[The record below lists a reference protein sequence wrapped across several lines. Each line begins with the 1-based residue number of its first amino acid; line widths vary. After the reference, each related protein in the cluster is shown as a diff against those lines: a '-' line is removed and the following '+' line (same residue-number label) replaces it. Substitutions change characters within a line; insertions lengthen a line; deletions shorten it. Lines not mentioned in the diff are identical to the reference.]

1 VKEDKEPLSLVLLPI
16 ALYTSFVFGINN
28 SGLSTGSLLASGF
41 SYRKGIAVTGMGFV
55 AGALLEGWKMGG
67 TLTGLTGLQGAVLP
81 VLFTTLIITSIVF
94 SIFSFLGMPI
104 SLVNILVGS
113 YVGAGLAM
121 NVFVNYAYLNIIV
134 LSWVTLPVLAA
145 FATIACYRITIK
157 LLANMSPV
165 GVGRFHLIA
174 MPVIVFYTAYSLGA
188 NNIGLL
194 HNLTLHD
201 TQLIEILLLI
211 FLPVAS
217 FFGVMKSGRTSR
229 FVSEGIVGHSPTTVF
244 SSLLVGAVLVWLF
257 TQAAIPVSLS
267 QLLIGGLVGVNL
279 YRKPRVYNKDALL
292 KLVAA
297 WVGATVISFFTA
309 LALHGILVSAGG
321 GI

>member
-1 VKEDKEPLSLVLLPI
+1 MSLALLPI
-16 ALYTSFVFGINN
+16 AIYTSFVFGINN

-41 SYRKGIAVTGMGFV
+41 SYRRGIALTGTGFV
-55 AGALLEGWKMGG
+55 AGALLEGWKMGN
-67 TLTGLTGLQGAVLP
+67 TLTGLTGLHVATLS
-81 VLFTTLIITSIVF
+81 VLFTTLIITSILF
-94 SIFSFLGMPI
+94 SVFSFLGLPI

-113 YVGAGLAM
+113 YVGASLAM
-121 NVFVNYAYLNIIV
+121 HTFVNYAYLNIIL
-134 LSWVTLPVLAA
+134 LSWVALPVLAA
-145 FATIACYRITIK
+145 LATIACYKITVR

-174 MPVIVFYTAYSLGA
+174 MPIVVFYTAYSLGA

-201 TQLIEILLLI
+201 TQLSEILLLI

-229 FVSEGIVGHSPTTVF
+229 FVSEGIVGHSPTTIF
-244 SSLLVGAVLVWLF
+244 SSLLVGAVSVWVF
-257 TQAAIPVSLS
+257 TQAAVPVSLS

-279 YRKPRVYNKDALL
+279 YRKPRVYNRHALL
-292 KLVAA
+292 VLVLSWIGVTVMGFFAA
-297 WVGATVISFFTA
+297 FA
-309 LALHGILVSAGG
+309 LQEMIPAL
-321 GI
+321 

>member
-1 VKEDKEPLSLVLLPI
+1 LSIILLLPI

-55 AGALLEGWKMGG
+55 AGALLEGWKMEG
-67 TLTGLTGLQGAVLP
+67 TLTGLTGQGATLT
-81 VLFTTLIITSIVF
+81 LSILLTTLIITGIVF

-113 YVGAGLAM
+113 YVGAGMAIET
-121 NVFVNYAYLNIIV
+121 FVNYAYLNIIV
-134 LSWVTLPVLAA
+134 LSWITLPVLAA
-145 FATIACYRITIK
+145 LATIACYRVTVR

-194 HNLTLHD
+194 HNFTLHE
-201 TQLIEILLLI
+201 TQLMEILFLV

-244 SSLLVGAVLVWLF
+244 SSLLVGAVFVWIF

-279 YRKPRVYNKDALL
+279 YRKPKVYNKDALL
-292 KLVAA
+292 KLIVA
-297 WVGATVISFFTA
+297 WVGTTIISFFAA
-309 LALHGILVSAGG
+309 LALHGTLVS
-321 GI
+321 

>member
-1 VKEDKEPLSLVLLPI
+1 MKEDKEPLSLVLLPI

-81 VLFTTLIITSIVF
+81 VLFTTLIITSVVF

-121 NVFVNYAYLNIIV
+121 NVFVNYAYLNIIA
-134 LSWVTLPVLAA
+134 LSWITLPVLAA
-145 FATIACYRITIK
+145 LATIACYRITVR

>member
-1 VKEDKEPLSLVLLPI
+1 MSLALVPI

-41 SYRKGIAVTGMGFV
+41 SYRKGIAITGIGFV
-55 AGALLEGWKMGG
+55 IGALLEGWKMGD
-67 TLTGLTGLQGAVLP
+67 TLTGLTGFQGATLS

-94 SIFSFLGMPI
+94 SIFSFLGLPI

-113 YVGAGLAM
+113 YAGAAMAM
-121 NVFVNYAYLNIIV
+121 NVFVNYAYLDIII
-134 LSWVTLPVLAA
+134 LSWIFLPFLAA
-145 FATIACYRITIK
+145 VATIACYRITIRF
-157 LLANMSPV
+157 LANVSPV

-194 HNLTLHD
+194 HNLTPHG
-201 TQLIEILLLI
+201 TQLIEILLLV
-211 FLPVAS
+211 FLPIAS

-244 SSLLVGAVLVWLF
+244 SSLLVSAVLVWLF

-292 KLVAA
+292 KLVGA
-297 WVGATVISFFTA
+297 WIGVTMISFFAA
-309 LALHGILVSAGG
+309 LALHKMLI
-321 GI
+321 

>member
-1 VKEDKEPLSLVLLPI
+1 LQRVIREAIQLSLALLPI

-28 SGLSTGSLLASGF
+28 SGLSTGSLLVSGF
-41 SYRKGIAVTGMGFV
+41 SYRKGIGVTGIGFV
-55 AGALLEGWKMGG
+55 AGALLEGWKMEG
-67 TLTGLTGLQGAVLP
+67 TLTGLTAQGATLSVL
-81 VLFTTLIITSIVF
+81 LTTLIITGIVF

-113 YVGAGLAM
+113 YVGAGMAM
-121 NVFVNYAYLNIIV
+121 ETFVNYAYLNIIV
-134 LSWVTLPVLAA
+134 LSWITLPVLAA
-145 FATIACYRITIK
+145 LATIACYRVTVR

-194 HNLTLHD
+194 HNFTLHE
-201 TQLIEILLLI
+201 TQLIEILMLV

-229 FVSEGIVGHSPTTVF
+229 FVSEGVVGHSPTTVF
-244 SSLLVGAVLVWLF
+244 SSLLVGAVFVWIF
-257 TQAAIPVSLS
+257 TQVAIPVSLS

-297 WVGATVISFFTA
+297 WVGATVISFFAA
-309 LALHGILVSAGG
+309 LALHGILV
-321 GI
+321 

>member
-1 VKEDKEPLSLVLLPI
+1 MKEDKEPLSLALLPI

-67 TLTGLTGLQGAVLP
+67 TLTGLTGLQGAALS

-94 SIFSFLGMPI
+94 SIFSFLGIPI

-292 KLVAA
+292 KLIAA
-297 WVGATVISFFTA
+297 WVGVTVISFFAA
-309 LALHGILVSAGG
+309 LALHGILV
-321 GI
+321 

>member
-1 VKEDKEPLSLVLLPI
+1 MKGYNETLSLALLPI

-41 SYRKGIAVTGMGFV
+41 SYRKGIAVTGVGFL
-55 AGALLEGWKMGG
+55 AGALLEGWKMRG
-67 TLTGLTGLQGAVLP
+67 TLTGLTGFQDPGLSVL
-81 VLFTTLIITSIVF
+81 LTTLIITSIVF
-94 SIFSFLGMPI
+94 SIFSYLGMPI

-113 YVGAGLAM
+113 YVGATFATGS
-121 NVFVNYAYLNIIV
+121 FVNYAFLNTIL
-134 LSWVTLPVLAA
+134 LSWAVLPVLAA
-145 FATIACYRITIK
+145 VATIGCYNIIVR

-174 MPVIVFYTAYSLGA
+174 MPIIVFYTAYSLGA

-194 HNLTLHD
+194 HGSLHS
-201 TQLIEILLLI
+201 TELIEILLLV

-229 FVSEGIVGHSPTTVF
+229 FVSEGIVGQSPTTVF
-244 SSLLVGAVLVWLF
+244 SSLLVGAVLVWIF
-257 TQAAIPVSLS
+257 TQVAIPVSLS

-279 YRKPRVYNKDALL
+279 YRKPKIYNKDALM
-292 KLVAA
+292 KLIAV
-297 WVGATVISFFTA
+297 WVGATVLSFFAA
-309 LALHGILVSAGG
+309 LALQRILV
-321 GI
+321 

>member
-1 VKEDKEPLSLVLLPI
+1 VKEDKEPLSLALLPI

-67 TLTGLTGLQGAVLP
+67 TLTGLTGLQGAALS

-94 SIFSFLGMPI
+94 SIFSFLGIPI

-292 KLVAA
+292 KLIAA
-297 WVGATVISFFTA
+297 WVGVTVISFFAA
-309 LALHGILVSAGG
+309 LALHGILV
-321 GI
+321 